1 MANNKL
7 KSVGPGSSVGL
18 QPEAGHDLG
27 LGCAPDNGPTAEEGL
42 RLLMAFIRIHDPGR
56 RAWLLEQV
64 ERFADLK
71 STMQ

>member
-1 MANNKL
+1 MANSKL
-7 KSVGPGSSVGL
+7 KTLVSGNATDL
-18 QPEAGHDLG
+18 QPEADGALWT
-27 LGCAPDNGPTAEEGL
+27 GCAHDNGPTAEEGL

>member
-1 MANNKL
+1 MANSKL
-7 KSVGPGSSVGL
+7 KTLVPKNVVRL
-18 QPEAGHDLG
+18 QPEAGGDLG

>member
-1 MANNKL
+1 MTNSRL
-7 KSVGPGSSVGL
+7 KTFPPRNVARL
-18 QPEAGHDLG
+18 QPEAVSDLG
-27 LGCAPDNGPTAEEGL
+27 PGCAHDDGPTAEEGL

-64 ERFADLK
+64 ERLADLK